1 MRVHRKAVV
10 GVRVNAMK
18 FFAGFLHRIDVD
30 DNIRQVADVMHR
42 LVPHFLGKGVPF
54 FDGKSRRNRHV
65 HFGIQTVA
73 QPARAHVGH
82 FLNAA
87 DVSRGVPEL
96 INNFRIDPVERAG

>member
-1 MRVHRKAVV
+1 MHRQAVV

-18 FFAGFLHRIDVD
+18 FFAGLLHRIDVD
-30 DNIRQVADVMHR
+30 NNIREVTDVMHR
-42 LVPHFLGKGVPF
+42 FVPHFFGKGVAF
-54 FDGKSRRNRHV
+54 LDGKLRRNRHV
-65 HFGIQTVA
+65 HFGIQPVP